1 MSTGVVV
8 GYDGSDCA
16 KVALGA
22 ATEIAKQYGEKL
34 IIAFGYEL
42 NKVTGEI
49 GDYHHALQELAT
61 TRLKEGAALV
71 GDEGCADDR
80 RRHTRGEPAPW
91 GVARLDATQARA
103 PVDATGAG
111 RPARRRLRTSE
122 KTEDPGGS
130 DKRPVARGGDS
141 RPALR
146 QQRE

>member
-71 GDEGCADDR
+71 GDEGVEIEAVIMEEAPAKALVELADTRDAR
-80 RRHTRGEPAPW
+80 MIVVGTRGESP
-91 GVARLDATQARA
+91 LH
-103 PVDATGAG
+103 GA
-111 RPARRRLRTSE
+111 LL
-122 KTEDPGGS
+122 GS
-130 DKRPVARGGDS
+130 TPHKLVHLSTRPVLVV
-141 RPALR
+141 PLV
-146 QQRE
+146 EE

>member
-16 KVALGA
+16 KMALGA

-71 GDEGCADDR
+71 SDEGVEIEAVIMEEAPAKALVELADTRDAR
-80 RRHTRGEPAPW
+80 MIVVGTRGESP
-91 GVARLDATQARA
+91 LH
-103 PVDATGAG
+103 GA
-111 RPARRRLRTSE
+111 LL
-122 KTEDPGGS
+122 GS
-130 DKRPVARGGDS
+130 TPHKLVHLSTRPVLVVPLVED
-141 RPALR
+141 
-146 QQRE
+146 

>member
-8 GYDGSDCA
+8 GYDGSACA

-71 GDEGCADDR
+71 GDEGVEIEAVIMEEAPARALVELADTRDAR
-80 RRHTRGEPAPW
+80 MIVVGTRGESPIH
-91 GVARLDATQARA
+91 
-103 PVDATGAG
+103 GA
-111 RPARRRLRTSE
+111 LL
-122 KTEDPGGS
+122 GS
-130 DKRPVARGGDS
+130 TPHKLVHLSTRPVLVVPLVEAEARGKD
-141 RPALR
+141 
-146 QQRE
+146 

>member
-71 GDEGCADDR
+71 GDEGVEIEAVIMEEAPARALVELADTRDAR
-80 RRHTRGEPAPW
+80 MIVVGTRGESPIH
-91 GVARLDATQARA
+91 
-103 PVDATGAG
+103 GA
-111 RPARRRLRTSE
+111 LL
-122 KTEDPGGS
+122 GS
-130 DKRPVARGGDS
+130 TPHKLVHLSTRPVLVVPLVED
-141 RPALR
+141 
-146 QQRE
+146 

>member
-61 TRLKEGAALV
+61 TRLKEGAELV
-71 GDEGCADDR
+71 GDEGVEIEAVIMEEAPAKALVELADTRDAR
-80 RRHTRGEPAPW
+80 MIVVGTRGESPIH
-91 GVARLDATQARA
+91 
-103 PVDATGAG
+103 GA
-111 RPARRRLRTSE
+111 LL
-122 KTEDPGGS
+122 GS
-130 DKRPVARGGDS
+130 TPHKLVHLSTRPVLVV
-141 RPALR
+141 PLV
-146 QQRE
+146 EE

>member
-71 GDEGCADDR
+71 GDEGVEIEAVIMEEAPARALVELADTRDAR
-80 RRHTRGEPAPW
+80 MIVVGTRGESP
-91 GVARLDATQARA
+91 LH
-103 PVDATGAG
+103 GA
-111 RPARRRLRTSE
+111 LL
-122 KTEDPGGS
+122 GS
-130 DKRPVARGGDS
+130 TPHKLVHLSTRPVLVVPLVED
-141 RPALR
+141 
-146 QQRE
+146 

>member
-71 GDEGCADDR
+71 GDEGVEVEAVIMEEAPARALVELADTRDAR
-80 RRHTRGEPAPW
+80 MIVVGTRGESP
-91 GVARLDATQARA
+91 LH
-103 PVDATGAG
+103 GA
-111 RPARRRLRTSE
+111 LL
-122 KTEDPGGS
+122 GS
-130 DKRPVARGGDS
+130 TPHKLVHLSTRPVLVVPLIED
-141 RPALR
+141 
-146 QQRE
+146 

>member
-16 KVALGA
+16 KLALGA

-71 GDEGCADDR
+71 GDEGIEVEAVIMEEAPAKALVELADARDAR
-80 RRHTRGEPAPW
+80 MIVVGTRGESP
-91 GVARLDATQARA
+91 LH
-103 PVDATGAG
+103 GA
-111 RPARRRLRTSE
+111 LL
-122 KTEDPGGS
+122 GS
-130 DKRPVARGGDS
+130 TPHKLVHLSTRPVLVVPLVED
-141 RPALR
+141 
-146 QQRE
+146 

>member
-71 GDEGCADDR
+71 SDEGVEIEAVIMEEAPAKALVELADTRDAR
-80 RRHTRGEPAPW
+80 MIVVGTRGESP
-91 GVARLDATQARA
+91 LH
-103 PVDATGAG
+103 GA
-111 RPARRRLRTSE
+111 LL
-122 KTEDPGGS
+122 GS
-130 DKRPVARGGDS
+130 TPHKLVHLSTRPVLVVPLVED
-141 RPALR
+141 
-146 QQRE
+146 

>member
-1 MSTGVVV
+1 MSAGVVV

-71 GDEGCADDR
+71 SDEGVEIEAVIMEEAPAKALVELADTRDAR
-80 RRHTRGEPAPW
+80 MIVVGTRGESP
-91 GVARLDATQARA
+91 LH
-103 PVDATGAG
+103 GA
-111 RPARRRLRTSE
+111 LL
-122 KTEDPGGS
+122 GS
-130 DKRPVARGGDS
+130 TPHKLVHLSTRPVLVVPLVED
-141 RPALR
+141 
-146 QQRE
+146 

>member
-22 ATEIAKQYGEKL
+22 AAEIAKQYGEKL

-71 GDEGCADDR
+71 GDEGVEVEAVIMEEAPAKALVELADTRDAR
-80 RRHTRGEPAPW
+80 MIVVGTRGESP
-91 GVARLDATQARA
+91 LH
-103 PVDATGAG
+103 GA
-111 RPARRRLRTSE
+111 LL
-122 KTEDPGGS
+122 GS
-130 DKRPVARGGDS
+130 TPHKLVHLSTRPVLVVPLVED
-141 RPALR
+141 
-146 QQRE
+146 